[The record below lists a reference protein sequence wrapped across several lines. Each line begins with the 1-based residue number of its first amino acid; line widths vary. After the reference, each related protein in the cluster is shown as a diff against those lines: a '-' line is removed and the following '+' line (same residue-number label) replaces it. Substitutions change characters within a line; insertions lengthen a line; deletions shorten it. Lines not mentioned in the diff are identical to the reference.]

1 MQSPVYRKISAAYRC
16 KSEQRVMYT
25 VNHLKLYGTYDSFGK
40 IFTKAASQRSKIK
53 VLLLISNVASGETR

>member
-1 MQSPVYRKISAAYRC
+1 
-16 KSEQRVMYT
+16 MYA

-40 IFTKAASQRSKIK
+40 IFTKTASQRSKIK